1 MSYSLRKR
9 IVKEIDELS
18 GRISLSA
25 NENVLSP
32 FAQQLLGS
40 DYYARYLLGRP
51 EERGEDPATSFGS
64 LILANLPALT
74 TLELLAHRKMQLM
87 LSSQYIETR
96 YLSGV
101 HAIFST
107 ILALS
112 DVGSLIMS
120 LPSIAGGHF
129 ATLNICNLLS
139 RKHAFI
145 PWSIKNQQ
153 IDFVALKQLLL
164 GDSARLFILD
174 SGAPLFPL
182 DIAMLRESISLES
195 IIVYD
200 ASHTLGLI
208 SGSVWRSPLDEG
220 ADILQGNTHKSF
232 PGPQKAVLATN
243 RRDLFEQINY
253 TLSNALVSS
262 QHSNVSAALFWSI
275 LEMSVYSEAYA
286 DKMIYTS
293 QVFAETLIEHGC
305 HLVSVRGSFTQSHIL
320 LIKFSS
326 PHLAMQSVSSLI
338 GFGIPCNYRHVMGH
352 PCIRV
357 GVQEITRRGIS
368 ESNTK
373 ILAKVA
379 ASIITGQNTPDDS
392 KLFSDI
398 IPSLQEIIFSL
409 ETFEVEND

>member
-1 MSYSLRKR
+1 MSYSLDKR
-9 IVKEIDELS
+9 IDKEIDGLS
-18 GRISLSA
+18 VRISLSA

-32 FAQQLLGS
+32 FAQRLLGS
-40 DYYARYLLGRP
+40 GYSARYLLGRP
-51 EERGEDPATSFGS
+51 EERGDDPFTSFDS

-74 TLELLAHRKMQLM
+74 SLELLAHRKAKLM
-87 LSSQYIETR
+87 LSGQYIETR
-96 YLSGV
+96 FLSGV
-101 HAIFST
+101 HAIIST

-112 DVGSLIMS
+112 EMGDLIMS

-139 RKHAFI
+139 RKHTFI

-153 IDFVALKQLLL
+153 IDIAALKQLLL
-164 GDSARLFILD
+164 GDSPKLIILD

-182 DIAMLRESISLES
+182 DIAMVRESISLET

-262 QHSNVSAALFWSI
+262 QHSNVSAALFWTI
-275 LEMSVYSEAYA
+275 LEMSVHSKAYA
-286 DKMIYTS
+286 DKMIYIS
-293 QVFAETLIEHGC
+293 QVFAETLVEHGC
-305 HLVSVRGSFTQSHIL
+305 QLVNVNRSFTQSHIL

-326 PHLAMQSVSSLI
+326 PYLAMQSVSSLI
-338 GFGIPCNYRHVMGH
+338 EFGIPCNYRHVMGH

-379 ASIITGQNTPDDS
+379 ASIITGQNTPKYN

-398 IPSLQEIIFSL
+398 LPSLQEIIFSL
-409 ETFEVEND
+409 ETYEVEND